1 MKKTI
6 MNFEIENVLNI
17 LNDKNSFR
25 NDLSVKL
32 PKAVRQALR
41 INMDTLSNRLKVF
54 DEERKEVYNRFIQE
68 GKTDKTDDG
77 NYKVRDEFL
86 PELNQELVELAVVQN
101 ELELEELN
109 MDVFDNVDLSM
120 QEEDALK
127 FMTNDEVTKKVG
139 TDENTAPVEENANM
153 LRLG

>member
-25 NDLSVKL
+25 NDMSVKL

-41 INMDTLSNRLKVF
+41 INMGTLSDRLKVF
-54 DEERKEVYNRFIQE
+54 EEERKEVYNRFIQE

-77 NYKVRDEFL
+77 NYKIRDEYMQEL
-86 PELNQELVELAVVQN
+86 NPELLELAVVQN
-101 ELELEELN
+101 ALALEELD
-109 MDVFDNVDLSM
+109 MAAFDNVDLSM

-127 FMTNDEVTKKVG
+127 FMTKDEEKEK
-139 TDENTAPVEENANM
+139 DETAESVEGEVVEK
-153 LRLG
+153 

>member
-1 MKKTI
+1 
-6 MNFEIENVLNI
+6 MN
-17 LNDKNSFR
+17 
-25 NDLSVKL
+25 
-32 PKAVRQALR
+32 
-41 INMDTLSNRLKVF
+41 TLSNRLKVF

-127 FMTNDEVTKKVG
+127 FMTNDEATKKVE

>member
-25 NDLSVKL
+25 NDMSVKL

-41 INMDTLSNRLKVF
+41 INMGTLSDRLKVF
-54 DEERKEVYNRFIQE
+54 EEERKEVYNRFIQE

-77 NYKVRDEFL
+77 NYKIRDEYM
-86 PELNQELVELAVVQN
+86 PELNQELLELAVVQN
-101 ELELEELN
+101 ELDLEELD
-109 MDVFDNVDLSM
+109 MAAFDNVDLSM

-127 FMTNDEVTKKVG
+127 FMTKDEEKEK
-139 TDENTAPVEENANM
+139 DETAESVEGEVVEK
-153 LRLG
+153 